1 MFSHK
6 AFLKIGDTSA
16 ADFMSLVK
24 GGYEISNCEFSFQQG
39 FDDTG
44 KVSTKV
50 YGGTIVLTLPMLP
63 PSNIIEW
70 GLNSRNYN
78 DGIIVTLDD
87 ENIPQEKILFTNAAC
102 VNMSID
108 YTQQGETYSF
118 TKLVIHAETLVVGN
132 SGLTFDNEWVK

>member
-16 ADFMSLVK
+16 TDFMSLVK

-44 KVSTKV
+44 KASTKV
-50 YGGTIVLTLPMLP
+50 HGGTIALTLPMLP
-63 PSNIIEW
+63 PNVLIEW
-70 GLNSRNYN
+70 GLNSRKYN
-78 DGIIVTLDD
+78 DGVIVTLND

-102 VNMSID
+102 VSLGID

-118 TKLVIHAETLVVGN
+118 TKLVIHAETIVLEGD
-132 SGLTFDNEWVK
+132 LTFDNEWIK